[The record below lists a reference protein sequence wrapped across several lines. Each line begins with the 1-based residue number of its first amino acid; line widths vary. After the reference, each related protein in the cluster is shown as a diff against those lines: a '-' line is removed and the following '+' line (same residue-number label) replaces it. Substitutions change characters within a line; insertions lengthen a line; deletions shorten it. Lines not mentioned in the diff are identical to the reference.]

1 MADDEKIMEQLRF
14 GREKLDRIEGKL
26 DSHIGEDQQK
36 RSEIYKRLNHLEK
49 AKIYFDGQKNGA
61 AITIGAT
68 MAAVIGAAIWIISK
82 LNPTGP

>member
-1 MADDEKIMEQLRF
+1 MGDNEKIMEQLSF

-49 AKIYFDGQKNGA
+49 AKVYFDGQKSGA
-61 AITIGAT
+61 AITISAT
-68 MAAVIGAAIWIISK
+68 VAAVVGAAIWIVSK
-82 LNPTGP
+82 FNPSGP